1 MSNNIIDAVTP
12 GSEFTG
18 ISTEAARRIRESQ

>member
-1 MSNNIIDAVTP
+1 MSNNIIDAVTQA
-12 GSEFTG
+12 EFTR